1 MGKEVSTV
9 TAVTIPKPP
18 FPLTLEAAKFYYDIC
33 NYLIS
38 DQAFFAQDFVAVALF
53 CDSLDMYIKVRTK
66 LKKPED
72 CVEQYKNGS
81 NINGYFTLRKQ
92 LRQELKDLMPDL
104 AIGIKSREKVN
115 IYVNAQLGLFDQNV
129 ADPWADHVDEKPQL
143 GKVIDI

>member
-1 MGKEVSTV
+1 
-9 TAVTIPKPP
+9 
-18 FPLTLEAAKFYYDIC
+18 
-33 NYLIS
+33 
-38 DQAFFAQDFVAVALF
+38 
-53 CDSLDMYIKVRTK
+53 MYIKVRTK